1 MDASDEPSE
10 SDYSNTPEELAEIDQ
25 NVSLN
30 LLPHKSKEKYERKYQ
45 LFSSWREGKKVTK
58 LSEKCSNSLY
68 F

>member
-10 SDYSNTPEELAEIDQ
+10 SDYRPNNTPEELAEIDQ

-30 LLPHKSKEKYERKYQ
+30 LLPHKSNEKYERKYQ
-45 LFSSWREGKKVTK
+45 LFSSWRVGKKFTK
-58 LSEKCSNSLY
+58 LLIRKM